1 MDREKLDEI
10 LRKHLLWLDG
20 EKGGERADLRGA
32 DLRGA
37 DLWGA
42 DLRGAYLRGANLRGA
57 DLGGADLRGAD
68 LGGAYLRGADLGGAY
83 LRGAYLRGAD
93 LGGADID
100 FAAWPLWCGS
110 MGVKVDLGIVYQLL
124 AHVACLDCDK
134 PEFAEIQAAILP
146 YATKSHRAEDLG
158 LLDDRP
164 GGGEA
169 E

>member
-20 EKGGERADLRGA
+20 EKGGERADLGGADLRCANLRGANLRCANLRGANLRDANLRGA

-37 DLWGA
+37 
-42 DLRGAYLRGANLRGA
+42 Y
-57 DLGGADLRGAD
+57 
-68 LGGAYLRGADLGGAY
+68 
-83 LRGAYLRGAD
+83 
-93 LGGADID
+93 ID

-164 GGGEA
+164 GGEGSDS
-169 E
+169 

>member
-32 DLRGA
+32 YLRGA
-37 DLWGA
+37 DLGGADLRCANLRDADLRCANLRGAYLRDAYLRDANLWGA
-42 DLRGAYLRGANLRGA
+42 DLR
-57 DLGGADLRGAD
+57 GADLRGAD
-68 LGGAYLRGADLGGAY
+68 LGGAY
-83 LRGAYLRGAD
+83 
-93 LGGADID
+93 ID

-164 GGGEA
+164 GGGE
-169 E
+169 

>member
-20 EKGGERADLRGA
+20 EKGGERADLGGADLRCANLRGA
-32 DLRGA
+32 DLGGADLRCANLRGA

-42 DLRGAYLRGANLRGA
+42 DLRGAYLRGADLRGA
-57 DLGGADLRGAD
+57 DLWGAD
-68 LGGAYLRGADLGGAY
+68 LGGAY
-83 LRGAYLRGAD
+83 
-93 LGGADID
+93 ID

-164 GGGEA
+164 GGGE
-169 E
+169 